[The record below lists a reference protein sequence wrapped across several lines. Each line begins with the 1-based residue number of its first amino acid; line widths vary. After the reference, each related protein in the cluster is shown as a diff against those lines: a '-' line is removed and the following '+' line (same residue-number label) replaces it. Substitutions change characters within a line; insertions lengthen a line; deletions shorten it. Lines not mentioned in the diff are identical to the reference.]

1 VLCIMNEDILI
12 KRLKKG
18 DQRAFEQVVNLNKD
32 KLLRL
37 AMGFVH
43 DLHQAEDIVQEVF
56 IKLWQNIEHW
66 QEGKAKLST
75 WLYKVTVNQ
84 AINQL
89 RNKKKTSNLIDI
101 GEFVREDEQGNIEV
115 QLLDNSADSQK
126 IIENKELAKIL
137 RLAINSLPRKQR
149 IAFVLSKYQNMSSR
163 EIAEVMDITVSNVD
177 VIIYRAKKNLQ
188 KQILKL
194 MK

>member
-1 VLCIMNEDILI
+1 MLCIMNEDILI

-43 DLHQAEDIVQEVF
+43 DFHQAEDIVQEVF

-188 KQILKL
+188 KQILKV

>member
-1 VLCIMNEDILI
+1 MNEDILI

>member
-1 VLCIMNEDILI
+1 MLCIMNEDILI

-43 DLHQAEDIVQEVF
+43 DFHQAEDIVQEVF

>member
-1 VLCIMNEDILI
+1 MNEDILI

-43 DLHQAEDIVQEVF
+43 DFHQAEDIVQEVF

>member
-1 VLCIMNEDILI
+1 MLCIMNEDILI

-18 DQRAFEQVVNLNKD
+18 DQRAFEQIVNLNKD
-32 KLLRL
+32 KLMRL

-43 DLHQAEDIVQEVF
+43 DFQQAEDIVQEVF

>member
-18 DQRAFEQVVNLNKD
+18 DQRAFEQIVNLNKD
-32 KLLRL
+32 KLMRL

-43 DLHQAEDIVQEVF
+43 DFHQAEDIVQEVF